1 MRKVKVRALENF
13 AGAQGSMYIGQ
24 VAEVD
29 NDYAD
34 SLVKCGYLEI
44 VKEDEVKENKR
55 NAKQRRVAASS
66 GNSGRNDG

>member
-1 MRKVKVRALENF
+1 MNKVRVRALENF

-29 NDYAD
+29 LEYAK
-34 SLVKCGYLEI
+34 SLEKCGYLEI

-55 NAKQRRVAASS
+55 TAKQRRVAASS
-66 GNSGRNDG
+66 GDSGRNDG

>member
-1 MRKVKVRALENF
+1 MNRVKVRALENF

-29 NDYAD
+29 LEYAKI
-34 SLVKCGYLEI
+34 LKKCGYLEI

-55 NAKQRRVAASS
+55 TAKQRRVAASS
-66 GNSGRNDG
+66 RDSGRNDG